1 MTCYG
6 KTTVVRGRLAAPMQN
21 SSISLFN
28 TYSNCMSGDSQRI
41 MLYHD
46 IHYVD
51 VEHKIEVSMYFLNND
66 NFIKYCQYNDIE

>member
-1 MTCYG
+1 
-6 KTTVVRGRLAAPMQN
+6 
-21 SSISLFN
+21 
-28 TYSNCMSGDSQRI
+28 

-66 NFIKYCQYNDIE
+66 NLSNIVNTMT